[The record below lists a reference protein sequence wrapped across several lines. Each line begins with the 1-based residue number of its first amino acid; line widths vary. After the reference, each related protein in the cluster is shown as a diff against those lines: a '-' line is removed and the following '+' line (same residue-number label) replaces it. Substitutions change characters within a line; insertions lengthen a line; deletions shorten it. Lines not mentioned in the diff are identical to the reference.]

1 MVAVIVR
8 TALMTG
14 TMKHWLKMIK
24 PWANGDDDDYA
35 MMMTM
40 LMTATCHGE
49 FAQENGY
56 GQQ

>member
-1 MVAVIVR
+1 
-8 TALMTG
+8 MTG

-24 PWANGDDDDYA
+24 PWANDDDDDYA